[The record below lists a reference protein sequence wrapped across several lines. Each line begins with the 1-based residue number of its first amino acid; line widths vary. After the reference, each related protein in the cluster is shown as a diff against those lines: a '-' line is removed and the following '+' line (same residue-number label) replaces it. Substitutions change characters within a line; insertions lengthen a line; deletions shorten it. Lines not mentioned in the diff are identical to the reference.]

1 VHPIDRAHRRL
12 IGPHA
17 IIARLSALHLHSHT
31 PNLFI
36 HPPPPKT
43 LHPSP
48 SICYQYSKDISHTQE
63 TERKTAVNFDLDEE
77 QSEIRDMVRR
87 FTEREI
93 TPYAGA
99 WDENN
104 HFPREIYT
112 HMAELGLMGM
122 TTPEEYS
129 GSNLSRLSG
138 ALVYEELAKGEMA
151 TSVGLSVHNM
161 VTGSIAR
168 FGTAEQRQRWVT
180 RLATGQLLGA
190 FSLSETASGSDAAS
204 LQCRAESRGDSYIL
218 NGSKMWVTNGG
229 EADIYLLMA
238 RTSAGKGG
246 AGVSCFIVEKGTPGF
261 SFGKTERKMGLH
273 SSPTR
278 ELIFEDCTIPA
289 FNRLGEEGQGF
300 KIALSSLDGGR
311 INIGA
316 VAVGVAQAAFDVACN
331 YAREREQFG
340 HPIGA
345 FQAIQFM
352 LADMAMKIEAARLLV
367 YYAAYR
373 LAAGQSTSM
382 NAAMAKC
389 FATDTAMEVTTNAVQ
404 VLGGAGYVR
413 DYPVERYMR
422 DVKVAQIFEGTNQ
435 IQRIVIARALL
446 GNLR

>member
-1 VHPIDRAHRRL
+1 
-12 IGPHA
+12 
-17 IIARLSALHLHSHT
+17 
-31 PNLFI
+31 
-36 HPPPPKT
+36 
-43 LHPSP
+43 
-48 SICYQYSKDISHTQE
+48 
-63 TERKTAVNFDLDEE
+63 VNFDLDEE

-93 TPYAGA
+93 TPHAEE
-99 WDENN
+99 WDETQ
-104 HFPREIYT
+104 HFPREVYSE
-112 HMAELGLMGM
+112 MAKLGLMGM
-122 TTPEEYS
+122 TTPEEYG
-129 GSNLSRLSG
+129 GSALSRLSG
-138 ALVYEELAKGEMA
+138 VLVYEELAKGEMA

-161 VTGSIAR
+161 ITGSIAR
-168 FGTAEQRQRWVT
+168 FGNQEQRQRWVT
-180 RLATGQLLGA
+180 KLAAGELLGA
-190 FSLSETASGSDAAS
+190 FSLSEAASGSDAAS
-204 LQCRAESRGDSYIL
+204 LQCRAESRDGSYVL
-218 NGSKMWVTNGG
+218 NGTKMWVTNGG

-238 RTSAGKGG
+238 RTSGGRGAAGI
-246 AGVSCFIVEKGTPGF
+246 SCFVVEKGTPGF

-278 ELIFEDCTIPA
+278 EIIFEDCNIPA
-289 FNRLGEEGQGF
+289 TNRISEEGQGF

-316 VAVGVAQAAFDVACN
+316 IAVGVAQAAFEVACN

-340 HPIGA
+340 HPLGA
-345 FQAIQFM
+345 FQGVQFM

-367 YYAAYR
+367 YEAAYR
-373 LAAGQSTSM
+373 LDVGQSAGMHAS
-382 NAAMAKC
+382 MAKC